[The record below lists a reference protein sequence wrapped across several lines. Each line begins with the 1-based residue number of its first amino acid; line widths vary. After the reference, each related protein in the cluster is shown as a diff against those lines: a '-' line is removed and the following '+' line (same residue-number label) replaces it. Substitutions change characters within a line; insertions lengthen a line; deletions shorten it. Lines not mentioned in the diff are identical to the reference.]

1 MSLKTYF
8 VYIIILIILTFS
20 CRKEKRK
27 KITETRINKKKIVN
41 IDSSRISII
50 KSPKYLLINKYS
62 YGEIKYIDKIDTINE
77 SEIGERY
84 IMMYLSIDDYAN
96 TFEEIE
102 KTKQGIFIDTIGN
115 GTYRFKVKFNEHGN
129 KEIKLAIE
137 DLAFIKNYSNSNEVL
152 ILKRYSFLNI
162 PVKVLDS
169 SSILGVKQD
178 TIYFIAEKEIMVK
191 RKDSAKFIK
200 ESQRKLDSMKKVL
213 NK

>member
-1 MSLKTYF
+1 M
-8 VYIIILIILTFS
+8 
-20 CRKEKRK
+20 
-27 KITETRINKKKIVN
+27 
-41 IDSSRISII
+41 
-50 KSPKYLLINKYS
+50 INKYS